1 MAVFAAEK
9 ARRQRR
15 AANAASV
22 GGRSAAAAAM
32 TAAAA
37 QLPQHRGGEARQA
50 GNGAHLR
57 RQPEVAKERLFLKRR
72 ANRAWVGLKGGL
84 CCIWVGDRFL
94 GSY

>member
-9 ARRQRR
+9 ARRQRQ

-22 GGRSAAAAAM
+22 GGRSAAAAAT

-37 QLPQHRGGEARQA
+37 QLPQLRGGARQA
-50 GNGAHLR
+50 GHGAHLR
-57 RQPEVAKERLFLKRR
+57 RQPEVAKERPFLKRR